1 MKGNYLGFID
11 EIDIELLKK
20 TFLHKKENLLSL
32 GFDATP
38 LLNTLVDQLY
48 YITWFLTLISWDK

>member
-11 EIDIELLKK
+11 EMKFHIEFLKK
-20 TFLHKKENLLSL
+20 TFLHNKENLLSL

-38 LLNTLVDQLY
+38 LLNTLVDQFY
-48 YITWFLTLISWDK
+48 YIS

>member
-48 YITWFLTLISWDK
+48 YIT

>member
-20 TFLHKKENLLSL
+20 TFLHKKENWLSL